1 MLCLFRA
8 RQLLHNICVTYRTMV
23 FQPKYKNSGD
33 TKLIRVP
40 IVYAELVEELLKV
53 YDTRFDVTKGV
64 HLLRKYISNLS

>member
-1 MLCLFRA
+1 
-8 RQLLHNICVTYRTMV
+8 MV

-53 YDTRFDVTKGV
+53 YDNRFDIQKGV